1 MEYSWSWYW
10 IPPVVVLFIIIWRV
24 IRARRLQQEQLRSQQ
39 ESIQANQT
47 DQNNQVFVVQPGN
60 PQQPTASQWS
70 PSAPPPDYGIH
81 SNDSEQIQIKPR
93 RWF

>member
-10 IPPVVVLFIIIWRV
+10 IPPVVILFIIIWRV
-24 IRARRLQQEQLRSQQ
+24 IRARRLRQEHMRSQQ
-39 ESIQANQT
+39 EANQT

-70 PSAPPPDYGIH
+70 PSAPPPDYGIN

>member
-10 IPPVVVLFIIIWRV
+10 IPPVVVLFIIIWRI
-24 IRARRLQQEQLRSQQ
+24 IRARRLRQEHMRSQQ
-39 ESIQANQT
+39 EANQT

-70 PSAPPPDYGIH
+70 PSAPPPDYGIN

>member
-24 IRARRLQQEQLRSQQ
+24 IRARRLQAEAMRRQQ
-39 ESIQANQT
+39 ESSQDNQT

-60 PQQPTASQWS
+60 P
-70 PSAPPPDYGIH
+70 
-81 SNDSEQIQIKPR
+81 
-93 RWF
+93 

>member
-24 IRARRLQQEQLRSQQ
+24 IRARRLQAEAMRRQQ
-39 ESIQANQT
+39 ESSKDNQT

-60 PQQPTASQWS
+60 P
-70 PSAPPPDYGIH
+70 
-81 SNDSEQIQIKPR
+81 
-93 RWF
+93 

>member
-24 IRARRLQQEQLRSQQ
+24 IRARRLRQEHMRSQQ
-39 ESIQANQT
+39 EANQT

-60 PQQPTASQWS
+60 P
-70 PSAPPPDYGIH
+70 
-81 SNDSEQIQIKPR
+81 
-93 RWF
+93 